1 MEHYRHKLYRRL
13 KEDERNRMAVEPEQ
27 IQYPEEK
34 KADHIEYVL
43 KKYLDK
49 IEVCNITFKMTDRQ
63 FNRLMDDIKGE
74 DK

>member
-1 MEHYRHKLYRRL
+1 M
-13 KEDERNRMAVEPEQ
+13 EQ

-34 KADHIEYVL
+34 EADHIEYVL

-49 IEVCNITFKMTDRQ
+49 TLLNSITFKMTNEQ

-74 DK
+74 